1 MVNGANPEQFFL
13 ERSKKK
19 NPSFPKKKIQSND
32 SVPNVEKQK
41 GNAYRHT
48 KSGYR
53 PDIDM
58 VVRSNWEANVIRILD
73 RIQNR
78 F

>member
-1 MVNGANPEQFFL
+1 MVSGANPRDFFSR
-13 ERSKKK
+13 RSKKK
-19 NPSFPKKKIQSND
+19 NPTFPKKKTASAD
-32 SVPNVEKQK
+32 ATLAKESAK

-73 RIQNR
+73 RIQD
-78 F
+78 

>member
-1 MVNGANPEQFFL
+1 VNGANPKQFFS

-19 NPSFPKKKIQSND
+19 NPTFPKKKTQAND
-32 SVPNVEKQK
+32 SAPTTETQK